1 MLLAMLAM
9 ATRAEQMPRCIP
21 ENNLPLAERSTLTQ
35 YHATFLGL
43 PFLRAISLEATTIA
57 LPGRRILATWLKM
70 RRVL

>member
-9 ATRAEQMPRCIP
+9 ATRVEQMLRCIP
-21 ENNLPLAERSTLTQ
+21 AIHLPFAERSTLTQ
-35 YHATFLGL
+35 YHTTFLGL
-43 PFLRAISLEATTIA
+43 PILRAMSLEATTIA

>member
-9 ATRAEQMPRCIP
+9 ATRAEQMPRRIP
-21 ENNLPLAERSTLTQ
+21 ENHLPLAERSTLTQ

-43 PFLRAISLEATTIA
+43 PILRAMSLEATTIA
-57 LPGRRILATWLKM
+57 LPGRRILVTWLKM

>member
-21 ENNLPLAERSTLTQ
+21 ENHLPLAERSTLTQ

-43 PFLRAISLEATTIA
+43 PILRAMSLEATTIA
-57 LPGRRILATWLKM
+57 LPGRRILETWLKM